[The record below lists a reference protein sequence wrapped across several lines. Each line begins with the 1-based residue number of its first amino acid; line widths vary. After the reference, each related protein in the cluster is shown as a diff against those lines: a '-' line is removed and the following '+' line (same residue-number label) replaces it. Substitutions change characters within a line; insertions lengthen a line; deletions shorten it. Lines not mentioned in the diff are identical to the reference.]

1 MENSVAGGFAKTG
14 QALADKAAE
23 KAQSGV
29 RVAQDAA
36 KGAGDALSGKIEDVR
51 SEAGTVVNR
60 SVKRVQSAG
69 RQRMAAMTD
78 MAGQARDM
86 ASNASDSIVAYTK
99 QNPVKALAIAAAS
112 GAVLYAVIKALSP
125 SRD

>member
-1 MENSVAGGFAKTG
+1 MENSVASSFTKTS

-29 RVAQDAA
+29 HVAQDAS
-36 KGAGDALSGKIEDVR
+36 KHVGDVLSSKIEDVR
-51 SEAGTVVNR
+51 SEAGTVVNK
-60 SVKRVQSAG
+60 SVKRVQSARKQG
-69 RQRMAAMTD
+69 LAAMTD
-78 MAGQARDM
+78 MADQARDI
-86 ASNASDSIVAYTK
+86 AANTSDSIVAYTK

-112 GAVLYAVIKALSP
+112 GALLYALIRALSP